1 MKYFDTSVLILP
13 LLNDH
18 RANKAIEELK
28 SGGITSELGLIELV
42 SYLSRNLN
50 DDPAPYAIKL
60 LKDYNVNVK
69 TIKDTR
75 QSFIGELSNVVYLAL
90 RIAKDIKL
98 KTLDLLHISYVILL
112 QADELITADREFEK
126 ASDFLSR
133 KGITLK
139 IIT

>member
-1 MKYFDTSVLILP
+1 MLILP

-18 RANKAIEELK
+18 RRKKAIEELE

-50 DDPAPYAIKL
+50 NDIIPYAMRL
-60 LKDYNVNVK
+60 LKDYNINVK

-75 QSFIGELSNVVYLAL
+75 QSFIGELSNVVYVAL
-90 RIAKDIKL
+90 RVAKDVRL
-98 KTLDLLHISYVILL
+98 KTLDLLHISYVILF
-112 QADELITADREFEK
+112 QVDELVTADREFEK

-133 KGITLK
+133 KGVTLK
-139 IIT
+139 VII

>member
-18 RANKAIEELK
+18 RRKKAIEELE

-50 DDPAPYAIKL
+50 NDIIPYAMRL
-60 LKDYNVNVK
+60 LKDYNINVK

-75 QSFIGELSNVVYLAL
+75 QSFIGELSNVVYVAL
-90 RIAKDIKL
+90 RVAKDVRL
-98 KTLDLLHISYVILL
+98 KTLDLLHISYVILF
-112 QADELITADREFEK
+112 QVDELVTADREFEK

-133 KGITLK
+133 KGVTLK
-139 IIT
+139 VII